1 MAKYDPDVF
10 SILAKQYGPVFRF
23 HRGRQ
28 PFIIVADPELCK
40 EVGIKKFQDFPNRCL
55 PSPIKAFPLH
65 QKGLFST
72 RDARWSTMRN
82 TILSVYQPS
91 HLASLVLTMQTYID
105 SATQN
110 LHEEEEI
117 TFSNLSL
124 KLATGVTG
132 QAAFGVD
139 FRLSRPQTLVT
150 DDSVRNVDENNEV
163 SDFINQHM
171 NSTTQLKMDL

>member
-1 MAKYDPDVF
+1 MKIFY
-10 SILAKQYGPVFRF
+10 L
-23 HRGRQ
+23 
-28 PFIIVADPELCK
+28 
-40 EVGIKKFQDFPNRCL
+40 GIAC
-55 PSPIKAFPLH
+55 
-65 QKGLFST
+65 

-91 HLASLVLTMQTYID
+91 HLASLVPTMQTYID

-124 KLATGVTG
+124 KLVTDVTG

-139 FRLSRPQTLVT
+139 FGLSGPQTLVT

-171 NSTTQLKMDL
+171 NATTQLRMDL